1 MGPWNL
7 KMSNNNVRYTRKELL
22 NKNRKKPC
30 VCCCVLQTTCSAN
43 SLPIYCPALVWVEA
57 TLVCIGWH
65 PAHGHTAWTP
75 DTAHRESRT
84 LDVATPPGDRCGA
97 IRIHWDTPRLLGTR
111 STTVTPSLYTGHSV
125 AIMSNSRTRQLWWW
139 WQEVPDD
146 IENKDITKEDD

>member
-1 MGPWNL
+1 MSPWNL
-7 KMSNNNVRYTRKELL
+7 KMSNNNVLRYTRKELL

-30 VCCCVLQTTCSAN
+30 VCCCVLQTQLILFLFIVLLWSEWRQHWSVSGDTLHMVT
-43 SLPIYCPALVWVEA
+43 LP
-57 TLVCIGWH
+57 
-65 PAHGHTAWTP
+65 GH
-75 DTAHRESRT
+75 RT
-84 LDVATPPGDRCGA
+84 LHIGTWSAPGDRCGA